1 MEVSLIGTN
10 VTDSLDGGYFF
21 NQKKRLV
28 HVAFYFEDSDR
39 DDADGPGVEI
49 Q

>member
-10 VTDSLDGGYFF
+10 VTDSLDG
-21 NQKKRLV
+21 RLV